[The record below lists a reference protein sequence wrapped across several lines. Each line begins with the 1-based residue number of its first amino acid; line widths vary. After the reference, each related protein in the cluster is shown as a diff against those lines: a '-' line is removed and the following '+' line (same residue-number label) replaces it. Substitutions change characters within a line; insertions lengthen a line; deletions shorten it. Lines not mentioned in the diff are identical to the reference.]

1 MIIIMG
7 CSWGVG
13 EWGTN
18 NELTGPGIGQYF
30 SLHGKVIN
38 LSEGGSSNTR
48 QLNYLKDLLCKF
60 TPGVD
65 DTFYW
70 IITDPV
76 RCYIDS
82 DTLDQI
88 LSDHT
93 SIKTV
98 IESKLD
104 TVLKEINQ
112 VAIDHNIHINLIG
125 GLCDLDTVDVSNYKK
140 LTITVPSWGKLLDSA
155 YSSSLYC
162 DDYMEELGT
171 IIRPFGSQVVDEW
184 QQVSDQALQ
193 KRASMYRLFDNKL
206 SNDKYHPNRHAHKI
220 LRDFLAPEFHN
231 KF

>member
-1 MIIIMG
+1 MG

-18 NELTGPGIGQYF
+18 GLSGPGIGQYF
-30 SLHGKVIN
+30 SLHSKVIN

-48 QLNYLKDLLCKF
+48 QMNHFKDLLCKF

-82 DTLDQI
+82 NTLDRI
-88 LSDHT
+88 LSDHNSIET
-93 SIKTV
+93 SIK
-98 IESKLD
+98 SALD
-104 TVLKEINQ
+104 RVFQEMNQ
-112 VAIDHNIHINLIG
+112 VATDHNIHINLIG

-140 LTITVPSWGKLLDSA
+140 LTIVVPSWGKLLDST

-162 DDYMEELGT
+162 DDHMEKLGT
-171 IIRPFGSQVVDEW
+171 IIRPFGSQVVNEW
-184 QQVSDQALQ
+184 QQISDLALQ
-193 KRASMYRLFDNKL
+193 KRDSMYRLFDNKL
-206 SNDKYHPNRHAHKI
+206 LSEDKYHPNRHAHKI
-220 LRDFLAPEFHN
+220 LRDFLAPEFHD